1 MGQIWLHNLPDILA
15 GLPNLSFYQGW
26 ESRSRA
32 SGGYDKLLGIFVHHT
47 ASSTSAAND
56 TRYQWVNARERPI
69 GAIYLGRAG
78 EIIVGAAGAT
88 NCQGVG
94 GPRNT
99 SKGQIPENRGNSNGL
114 AIEAANAG
122 TGEVW
127 PDVQQDAYVALC
139 QRLCNGYGFNPA
151 SDICSH
157 WEWTTRKI
165 DPAGNS
171 RYATGG
177 AKWNM
182 DAFRGDVAGA
192 TTPPPTPE
200 QPPPDG
206 GSADWVQWVMDNQPV
221 LRKGSSGINVKR
233 MQHLLAAAGYMDE
246 KNVGNYDGQFG
257 SGTEGALNRF
267 KAAAGGGQDGT
278 CDSWTW
284 GALMHTVDG
293 IPTIKKGAQGA
304 DVKRMQH
311 LLAANGYMN
320 EANVSNYDGVWG
332 NGTDTAKATFDNS
345 HGLAPSPP
353 TDCGAKSWESL
364 LNGWVW

>member
-1 MGQIWLHNLPDILA
+1 MGQIWLHNLSEILA
-15 GLPNLSFYQGW
+15 GLPNLSFYTGW
-26 ESRSRA
+26 ESRSRS
-32 SGGYDKLLGIFVHHT
+32 SGGYDALLGIFVHHT
-47 ASSTSAAND
+47 ASQTSTAND

-78 EIIVGAAGAT
+78 EIVVGAAGAT

-94 GPRNT
+94 GPRTT
-99 SKGQIPENRGNSNGL
+99 SKGTIPKDRGNSNGL

-127 PDVQQDAYVALC
+127 PDAQQDAYVALC
-139 QRLCNGYGFNPA
+139 QRLCNGYHFDP
-151 SDICSH
+151 SRDICAH

-182 DAFRGDVAGA
+182 DQFRGDVAGA
-192 TTPPPTPE
+192 PTQPPPTTE
-200 QPPPDG
+200 PPPSD
-206 GSADWVQWVMDNQPV
+206 DWVTWVMNNQPV
-221 LRKGSSGINVKR
+221 LRKGSTGVFVKR
-233 MQHLLAAAGYMDE
+233 MQHLLAAAGFMQE
-246 KNVGNYDGQFG
+246 SNVANYDGQFG
-257 SGTEGALNRF
+257 SGTETALKKF
-267 KAAAGGGQDGT
+267 QGAAGGVQDGV
-278 CDSWTW
+278 CGPWTW
-284 GALMHTVDG
+284 GALMHTIDG

-311 LLAANGYMN
+311 LLAANGFMS
-320 EANVSNYDGVWG
+320 ESNVSNYDGAWG
-332 NGTDTAKATFDNS
+332 NGTDTAKAKFDNA

-364 LNGWVW
+364 LNGWKW